1 MSQEELNEIYG
12 IELAIYFYY
21 KILNDSPIEYSDTLK
36 SQMDRMW
43 KESHTTANILN
54 WMYKNVG
61 Y

>member
-12 IELAIYFYY
+12 IELAIYLYY

-43 KESHTTANILN
+43 KESYTTANILN